1 MEIEDGVE
9 QNLKFPKD
17 DIHKVPMLVE
27 HSTIPLMPNV
37 VDGNSQSYPLHSRI
51 EALSKS
57 EAPKST
63 RQRGHLPVNTQSRFD
78 PRP

>member
-17 DIHKVPMLVE
+17 DIHVVSMLVE

-37 VDGNSQSYPLHSRI
+37 IDGY
-51 EALSKS
+51 
-57 EAPKST
+57 T
-63 RQRGHLPVNTQSRFD
+63 
-78 PRP
+78 